1 MLGTDLISWTSWLL
15 VELVWIC
22 MLIVVMFHCHQF
34 VPYSF
39 HVHVTPCHFTFI
51 PSVHHLGFTSI
62 LHSSVIHLASCLHV
76 VLFWFDCCWCS
87 MWETHATSVFVLV
100 GVAWGKPHAI
110 WELVFV
116 HLVSVSQWLSWV
128 CIVVSS
134 DWFSL
139 CGLSLESQWESPMH
153 GEPWR
158 CSTV

>member
-1 MLGTDLISWTSWLL
+1 ML
-15 VELVWIC
+15 
-22 MLIVVMFHCHQF
+22 QF
-34 VPYSF
+34 VYVMNWPDLLNQLAVGWVGLDLFVGCIHVSF
-39 HVHVTPCHFTFI
+39 SSLC
-51 PSVHHLGFTSI
+51 STSI
-62 LHSSVIHLASCLHV
+62 SCHVSSPSSHLSTILFHSHLALPPCL
-76 VLFWFDCCWCS
+76 FCFDCCWCS

-139 CGLSLESQWESPMH
+139 CGLSPESQWESPMH